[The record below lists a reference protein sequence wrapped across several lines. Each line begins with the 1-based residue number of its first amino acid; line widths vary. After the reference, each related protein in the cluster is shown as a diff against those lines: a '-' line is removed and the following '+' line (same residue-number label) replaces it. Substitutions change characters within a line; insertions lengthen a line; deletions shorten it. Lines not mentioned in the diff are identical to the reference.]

1 MKAVLCKSLDGPDAL
16 EVAEIE
22 PPRAGEGEVVIAVS
36 AAALNFFDTLMTRG
50 KYQFKPEMPFSPGG
64 EIAGTVTE
72 IGPGVS
78 GFAPGQRVMA
88 YVKWNG
94 CREAVAVN
102 AVSVTPIPD
111 GVSDE
116 AAAGLTITYGTA
128 MHGLIDR
135 GRLRP
140 GETVVV
146 LGATGG
152 AGLAAVEIAHL
163 LGARVI
169 AAGTSDDKLAI
180 CREHG
185 AADLLNLNTCG
196 DLKDAI
202 RALTGGA
209 GADMIYDCIGGPYA
223 EPALCATAWQGRYLV
238 VGFAAGDIPRI
249 PLNLLLL
256 KGCELVG
263 VFFGRFVELHPDL
276 HRAHMAQV
284 LTWCAEGKLKPHIDR
299 VVELEHT
306 ADALHALERR
316 EIKGKVIVRV

>member
-1 MKAVLCKSLDGPDAL
+1 
-16 EVAEIE
+16 
-22 PPRAGEGEVVIAVS
+22 
-36 AAALNFFDTLMTRG
+36 
-50 KYQFKPEMPFSPGG
+50 
-64 EIAGTVTE
+64 
-72 IGPGVS
+72 
-78 GFAPGQRVMA
+78 MA

-94 CREAVAVN
+94 CREAVAVD
-102 AVSVTPIPD
+102 AASITPIPD

-152 AGLAAVEIAHL
+152 AGLAAVEVAHL

-223 EPALCATAWQGRYLV
+223 EPALRSTAWQGRYLV

-284 LTWCAEGKLKPHIDR
+284 LNWCAEGKLRPHIDR
-299 VVELEHT
+299 VVALEDT
-306 ADALHALERR
+306 AEALPALERR
-316 EIKGKVIVRV
+316 EVKGKVIVRV